1 MTLSVSVLGA
11 GAGGLSISADLSR
24 AGHRVTLFEAARF
37 KENLEPIRKQ
47 GGVFLIEGDAQG
59 EVVPLAGVTSD
70 PGRAVRG
77 AEVVIIVVPC
87 FGHEWFAKTFV
98 PRLNRDQL
106 VVFMGEGGG
115 ALVFH
120 AVRKKLGKGKGIVVG
135 ETNTLPYSARITGP
149 GAANIRVKK
158 RGGVIAA
165 ALPAS
170 ENNNLLSAVHALY
183 PNIRPATNVLETVLV
198 NFNAIDHVATV
209 LANAGHLESRTT
221 NMLLWGEGAT
231 PSVARC
237 IETVDNEILAIRG
250 ALGFKDRT
258 PYRHWLFE
266 QGFLAKKRRTTYEAI
281 HASALASSR
290 YPCGPDALKTRYVT
304 EDVPYSLV
312 LISSIARVAGVDVPL
327 IDGLI
332 AMASAMNGVDYRA
345 KGRTLEKL
353 GVRAKGPRELL
364 AAVG

>member
-120 AVRKKLGKGKGIVVG
+120 AVRKKL
-135 ETNTLPYSARITGP
+135 
-149 GAANIRVKK
+149 
-158 RGGVIAA
+158 
-165 ALPAS
+165 
-170 ENNNLLSAVHALY
+170 
-183 PNIRPATNVLETVLV
+183 
-198 NFNAIDHVATV
+198 
-209 LANAGHLESRTT
+209 
-221 NMLLWGEGAT
+221 
-231 PSVARC
+231 
-237 IETVDNEILAIRG
+237 
-250 ALGFKDRT
+250 
-258 PYRHWLFE
+258 
-266 QGFLAKKRRTTYEAI
+266 
-281 HASALASSR
+281 
-290 YPCGPDALKTRYVT
+290 
-304 EDVPYSLV
+304 
-312 LISSIARVAGVDVPL
+312 
-327 IDGLI
+327 
-332 AMASAMNGVDYRA
+332 
-345 KGRTLEKL
+345 
-353 GVRAKGPRELL
+353 
-364 AAVG
+364 

>member
-1 MTLSVSVLGA
+1 M
-11 GAGGLSISADLSR
+11 SISADLSR

-37 KENLEPIRKQ
+37 KKNLDPIRKQ

-59 EVVPLAGVTSD
+59 EVVPLAGVTAD
-70 PGRAVRG
+70 PGRAVKG

-98 PRLNRDQL
+98 PRLNRDQV

-120 AVRKKLGKGKGIVVG
+120 SVRKKLGKGKGIVVG

-158 RGGVIAA
+158 KGGVIAA
-165 ALPAS
+165 ALPAL
-170 ENNNLLSAVHALY
+170 ENTSLLSAVHALY

-231 PSVARC
+231 PSVAR
-237 IETVDNEILAIRG
+237 
-250 ALGFKDRT
+250 
-258 PYRHWLFE
+258 
-266 QGFLAKKRRTTYEAI
+266 
-281 HASALASSR
+281 
-290 YPCGPDALKTRYVT
+290 
-304 EDVPYSLV
+304 
-312 LISSIARVAGVDVPL
+312 
-327 IDGLI
+327 
-332 AMASAMNGVDYRA
+332 
-345 KGRTLEKL
+345 
-353 GVRAKGPRELL
+353 
-364 AAVG
+364 